1 MSTRAQLRFT
11 DRAGTVQ
18 VYNHSDGYPEGV
30 VRLLDIVTAVQ
41 DSTGTERGAHYT
53 AANYIFLGKLTGMQ
67 MYAQEGGFSGDLT
80 NETLEGVAG
89 EPKKALESLDQ
100 PHFLLGYGVE
110 NPSSGLHGDE
120 QWTYEYDLSRGRLRI
135 ARAENAWSSPYEF
148 EGTLDK
154 AVEEYL

>member
-30 VRLLDIVTAVQ
+30 VRLLDIVASVQ

-67 MYAQEGGFSGDLT
+67 MYARGMRGGDLT
-80 NETLEGVAG
+80 NETLEGLAG
-89 EPKKALESLDQ
+89 EPKKALDSLDQ

-110 NPSSGLHGDE
+110 KPSSGLHGDE
-120 QWTYEYDLSRGRLRI
+120 QWVYEYDLSRGRLRI
-135 ARAENAWSSPYEF
+135 APAENGWSPPYEF
-148 EGTLDK
+148 EGTLGA
-154 AVEEYL
+154 AVEKYL